1 MRKEGS
7 GSELLGLAWGVRLVD
22 SFQMGN
28 CGGGVYNNERNG
40 EQQL

>member
-7 GSELLGLAWGVRLVD
+7 GSELLGLAWGVGLVE
-22 SFQMGN
+22 SFEVGN
-28 CGGGVYNNERNG
+28 RGGRIYNNERKG